1 MSNVLRPY
9 LAAVRS
15 TLTAALTVQDFP
27 SQVVE
32 RHNFPEV
39 EVRASKEVLLNPLTI
54 SRNENERVLVEPSIN
69 SIRVSIKIKQA
80 DEIERILCHK
90 FTRFMMQRAEG
101 FIVLRRKPVPGYDI
115 SFLITNNHSETML
128 KHKVV
133 DFIITFMEEVDKE
146 ISEMKLSLNARA
158 RIVAESYLSAYSKSS
173 RAKCNGPPP
182 CKSTNI
188 DIGALRYGQVSL
200 GDYGEQIKWRHW
212 GCVTPAILRE
222 LAIVNLDRVPGFG
235 SLKHA
240 DQAKIRRAIAR
251 KQVDPED
258 VPASAN
264 TLALPPS
271 TQPSNLNSQTGKRKA
286 SSIAGPSSSQAS
298 SSPQAPTTHRSTE
311 LMPNDVIEVVD
322 DEDEPDPETRDELY
336 CVLETQVVGVQY
348 YAGMVGPGEEVRL
361 ERQPHN
367 QYDRWAIRVGNIA
380 GTQVGHLPRNVVSRL
395 SPLLDRNLISVEGI
409 MVNGNLSR
417 RKVYSMPITIKIYGA
432 SDKRNELEPLLVWAT
447 PGQRGFPPPRPGGSR
462 DIPGLSAAPRTHTYA
477 SYTDSQ
483 VAIPP
488 GHKLTPEEA
497 KKLLAQR
504 EQLTEAMEKASELR
518 SILGSLEKVD
528 DENRRNSVLDTLCS
542 AEDVINLPEHPNPPG
557 LATGDLT
564 VNLLKHQIQGLQ
576 WCIDKEYPKLPTKE
590 SDKPVQFWQVKK
602 TANRTYY
609 YNLATK
615 TPQEAVPALGRGALC
630 ADSMGLGKTLT
641 MLALIL
647 ATKSDVPSD
656 YSRATLIVVP
666 LSLISN
672 WEGQI
677 NEHCKE
683 SALSYH
689 VYYGAGRSVNPSQLK
704 KYDVVITTYQVVVSE
719 HTGGARNGSSG
730 PSKRQKTGSG
740 LFGVSW
746 KRVILDEGHIIR
758 NPKTKMAR
766 AVSALEAQRRWIL
779 TGTPIINTPRDLGS
793 ILTFLQICKPLD
805 SEDFFKRLIIRPLKD
820 GSPEGYQLLR
830 ALMSQICIRR
840 TKEMHGTDGKPLVP
854 LPGIEMITIPVT
866 LDPSTRE
873 LYDKIEDLSKQ
884 RFQNL
889 MDEQGSMIV
898 SSHILSM
905 LTRLRQVVLHPGLI
919 PSNYVQQMRES
930 LNENNL
936 DKPGALI
943 KVTPELKLRLQATL
957 ARLIEDSEECPICFE
972 VLNDP
977 RITGCAH
984 AFCLECITEIIARD
998 ARCPMDRRQI
1008 TMADLVEPAPPGS
1021 LVEMP
1026 STDEVEDTEL
1036 RAGSSAKIE
1045 QLLKLLQLTPNNEK
1059 SLVFSQ
1065 FTSFLD
1071 KIESVLSK
1079 AGIPYVRFDGKMSVK
1094 ERQATLERFNVPLD
1108 EDEISVSQ
1116 SQSRQSPPPSAPS
1129 RTTRKKK
1136 TKTIVVDSDIED
1148 GKDENFSN
1156 NRDNDSDDSFLDDDL
1171 SAWTKKPKG
1180 KGKAK
1185 MKAAASKAISNGGAI
1200 PKVMLIS
1207 LKAGSLGLNLTVANN
1222 VYLMDPWWQE
1232 GIESQAI
1239 DRCNRIGQKKTVHV
1253 YQLIAENTVESK
1265 VIDIQERK
1273 KKLINE
1279 AFSGIK
1285 NATTQ
1290 RQKREARMQD
1300 LIELFGLRQKAASQ
1314 SRSQTTLDRFGTSA

>member
-15 TLTAALTVQDFP
+15 TLTAALTLQDFP

-54 SRNENERVLVEPSIN
+54 SRNENERVLIEPSIN

-158 RIVAESYLSAYSKSS
+158 RIVAESYLSAYSKSG

-182 CKSTNI
+182 CKGTNI
-188 DIGALRYGQVSL
+188 DMGALRYGQVSL
-200 GDYGEQIKWRHW
+200 GDYGEQVKWRHW
-212 GCVTPAILRE
+212 GCVTPAILRK
-222 LAIVNLDRVPGFG
+222 LAIVNLDRVPDFG
-235 SLKHA
+235 SLKHV

-258 VPASAN
+258 VPASAK

-271 TQPSNLNSQTGKRKA
+271 ARPSNSNSQSGKRKA
-286 SSIAGPSSSQAS
+286 SSTAGPSSSQAS
-298 SSPQAPTTHRSTE
+298 GSSQAPATHRSSG
-311 LMPNDVIEVVD
+311 LMPSDVIEVVD
-322 DEDEPDPETRDELY
+322 DEDEPEPETKDELY

-348 YAGMVGPGEEVRL
+348 YTGMVGPGEEVRL
-361 ERQPHN
+361 EREPHN

-380 GTQVGHLPRNVVSRL
+380 GAQVGHLPRNVVSRL
-395 SPLLDRNLISVEGI
+395 SPLLDQNLISVEGI
-409 MVNGNLSR
+409 MVNGNSSVSR
-417 RKVYSMPITIKIYGA
+417 RKVYNMPITIKIYGA

-447 PGQRGFPPPRPGGSR
+447 PGQRGFPPARPDGSR
-462 DIPGLSAAPRTHTYA
+462 DIPGLSAAPRSHTYA

-488 GHKLTPEEA
+488 GHRITPEEA

-504 EQLTEAMEKASELR
+504 EQLTEAMQKAAELR

-542 AEDVINLPEHPNPPG
+542 AEDVMNLPEHPNPPG

-609 YNLATK
+609 FNLATK
-615 TPQEAVPALGRGALC
+615 TPQETVPVLGRGALC

-683 SALSYH
+683 GALSYH

-758 NPKTKMAR
+758 NPKTKMAK
-766 AVSALEAQRRWIL
+766 AVSALEAQRRWVL

-793 ILTFLQICKPLD
+793 ILTFLQICRPLD
-805 SEDFFKRLIIRPLKD
+805 SEDFFKRLIMRPLKD

-840 TKEMHGTDGKPLVP
+840 TKEMHGSDGKPLVP
-854 LPGIEMITIPVT
+854 LPGIEMITIPVK

-957 ARLIEDSEECPICFE
+957 AQLIEDSEECPICFE

-998 ARCPMDRRQI
+998 ARCPMDRRQL
-1008 TMADLVEPAPPGS
+1008 TMADLVEPAPQGS

-1026 STDEVEDTEL
+1026 STHEVEDTEL
-1036 RAGSSAKIE
+1036 RTGSSAKIE
-1045 QLLKLLQLTPNNEK
+1045 QLLKLLQLTPSNEK

-1071 KIESVLSK
+1071 KIESALSE
-1079 AGIPYVRFDGKMSVK
+1079 AGIPYVRFDGKMPVK
-1094 ERQATLERFNVPLD
+1094 ERQETLERFNVPLD
-1108 EDEISVSQ
+1108 EDEINVSQ
-1116 SQSRQSPPPSAPS
+1116 AQSRRSPPPSSAPS
-1129 RTTRKKK
+1129 RSTRKKK
-1136 TKTIVVDSDIED
+1136 IKTIVVDSDVED
-1148 GKDENFSN
+1148 GKDEDFTNS
-1156 NRDNDSDDSFLDDDL
+1156 RDNDSDDSFLDDDL

-1185 MKAAASKAISNGGAI
+1185 VKAATSKAISNGCAI

-1300 LIELFGLRQKAASQ
+1300 LIELFGLRQQAASQ
-1314 SRSQTTLDRFGTSA
+1314 SQSQTTLDRF